1 APGEVEPAVLAVIIE
16 LAAPERGEEITE
28 GEALDDSALAQQ
40 LVQPPLRRG
49 DAVERDLRVNVMRGV
64 VHDVMR
70 DRAIPARY
78 DEMHGDL
85 LLAGEAA
92 PFRRRGEPRRSPMR
106 VLHVGGGAHQ
116 HVPYEQR
123 HDE

>member
-1 APGEVEPAVLAVIIE
+1 MPRSSSSRSACFCEAGQAAGPAHVVGQRAVRRGAPGEVEPAVLAVIIE
-16 LAAPERGEEITE
+16 LAARERGEEITG

-78 DEMHGDL
+78 DEMHGD
-85 LLAGEAA
+85 
-92 PFRRRGEPRRSPMR
+92 
-106 VLHVGGGAHQ
+106 
-116 HVPYEQR
+116 
-123 HDE
+123 